1 MLPSRM
7 LPHVWGEESL
17 QTFIDATAQHEPDL
31 AHCAEFKREILAATK
46 EALLA
51 AQKPGPAAKISPL
64 RLLPLRISNRRRT
77 EHSHLTVAELSDKT
91 TGKVEPV
98 LLEDKSYASGPRPQY
113 EKFVETRVCDCVGYV
128 PNRQDKSY
136 SFVFRFPGEAANDA
150 DPISL
155 QKLLPSGPS
164 GWYKRHQGGTN
175 SPAPVDKPCL
185 RTRFTMAQSLSQSL
199 ALLQAR
205 GVLHKGIAPANILF
219 FQGQGAA
226 NTKGFDR
233 DLSRPFISG
242 FTWGRLH
249 GSEYISDHTLS
260 KDFASSS
267 GLLQAHPAYSFNPD

>member
-1 MLPSRM
+1 M
-7 LPHVWGEESL
+7 
-17 QTFIDATAQHEPDL
+17 
-31 AHCAEFKREILAATK
+31 
-46 EALLA
+46 
-51 AQKPGPAAKISPL
+51 
-64 RLLPLRISNRRRT
+64 
-77 EHSHLTVAELSDKT
+77 TVTELSDKT
-91 TGKVEPV
+91 TEKVEPV
-98 LLEDKSYASGPRPQY
+98 LLEDKSYASGPRPKY
-113 EKFVETRVCDCVGYV
+113 EEVASETRVCILDCVGYV

-136 SFVFRFPGEAANDA
+136 SFVFRFPGEVANDA

-175 SPAPVDKPCL
+175 SPAPVDKPYL

-199 ALLQAR
+199 ALLQAC

-219 FQGQGAA
+219 FQRQGAA

-249 GSEYISDHTLS
+249 GSEYISDHTPS

-267 GLLQAHPAYSFNPD
+267 GATPGTPRILVQPRLALPESFRSMQSRADSVADWSVAWPCRYR